1 MLTQK
6 RRACLYFFDFLPYFM
21 KPKTGFTKLLYIL
34 ILLSVCLPVTA
45 KTITGTM
52 QVTGKITDKATGLPI
67 PGVTITI
74 PDLKVGTSTDTNGL
88 YVLKQLPKGEYL
100 IQVSAIGYASV
111 TKVVDLGNTYSVDF
125 KLSASNYELSD
136 VVVTALGNTTTRK
149 RATIPITIVTNKMI
163 LEGVANTAIDL
174 ISSQPGINATT
185 EGSGTTKP
193 QINGLGFDRVL
204 TLMDGVP
211 QEDFQ
216 WGDDHGILIDP
227 YAVHNAEIIRGPAS
241 LQFGASA
248 EAGVISFKSAPL
260 PQNGTIVGSVLTEYH
275 TNNGYLGTSLNIAGN
290 HNGFVWGL
298 QASGEEAHSYS
309 NPKDGY
315 VWGTAWN
322 QVNARVVLGINRE
335 WGYSRL
341 TLSALHRRIELPDG
355 NRDSTGRFVFD
366 FPQNGKIYP
375 TKSDFLSYNAN
386 IASDKILGEYQA
398 WWQNSLNAGKGHL
411 GLDIGF
417 TQSVHHDIDTGI
429 FGSGNLLVN
438 DIPFSFK
445 YQVAGDS
452 SGVKLTT
459 GINGLYEFQHNGA
472 APPPPYIPDY
482 EIPNYTN
489 FEIGGY
495 AIVEKNFKNLT
506 ISGGLRFDWTA
517 FAGDPMS
524 LNDAGNIVP
533 TGTPGSTVQFTG
545 FNNKYSGLSGSI
557 GASYQL
563 PDNNYVKLNV
573 SKSYRAPAINE
584 LTSNGLNIGSNL
596 VQLGNRNLK
605 AEQGYQVDL
614 AYGYDGKDVS
624 VEADGFYNHI
634 SNFIFADRTDSLSGG
649 FPIYQ
654 YLSTNTA
661 IITGVSGFLNIHPEA
676 AKWLEIDNGFTYIYS
691 HIPYASDSTRHL
703 PYIPA
708 PHLTSEVKLRL
719 SDGHNSIF
727 RGTYLKF
734 GLQHNWAQNNVYSA
748 FDTEIPAAQYTIF
761 NAGLGT
767 SIVNPKTGKMVCAI
781 YVNCTN
787 LTNVAYADHLNLAQ
801 YFLAYNGTPVTVTR
815 QSQGIYNMGRN
826 ISFKLVFPFGGTGN
840 KTDSTD

>member
-1 MLTQK
+1 MHLSK
-6 RRACLYFFDFLPYFM
+6 KAALAA
-21 KPKTGFTKLLYIL
+21 
-34 ILLSVCLPVTA
+34 ILLFMISQGVAA
-45 KTITGTM
+45 KTRAADGKI
-52 QVTGKITDKATGLPI
+52 TGKITDKTTGQPVA
-67 PGVTITI
+67 GVTITI
-74 PDLKVGTSTDTNGL
+74 PDLKIATSTDANGVYL
-88 YVLKQLPKGEYL
+88 LQRLPKGEYL
-100 IQVSAIGYASV
+100 IQVSAVGYASE

-149 RATIPITIVTNKMI
+149 LATIPVTVVTNKMI
-163 LEGVANTAIDL
+163 LEGVANTAID
-174 ISSQPGINATT
+174 IVASQPGVNETT

-204 TLMDGVP
+204 VLMDGVP

-227 YAVHNAEIIRGPAS
+227 YVVHDAEVIRGPAS
-241 LQFGASA
+241 LQYGASA

-260 PQNGTIVGSVLTEYH
+260 PQNGTVLGSVLTEYH

-322 QVNARVVLGINRE
+322 QVNARLVLGINRS

-355 NRDSTGRFVFD
+355 NRDSTGRFMFD
-366 FPQNGKIYP
+366 YPQNGKVYP
-375 TKSDFLSYNAN
+375 AMSDFLSYNATV
-386 IASDKILGEYQA
+386 ASDKILGEYQA
-398 WWQNSLNAGKGHL
+398 WWQNSINVGKGKL

-417 TQSVHHDIDTGI
+417 TRSVHHDIDTGTV
-429 FGSGNLLVN
+429 GQGNLLVN
-438 DIPFSFK
+438 DIPYSFK
-445 YQVAGDS
+445 YQIAGDS
-452 SGVKLTT
+452 SGWKLTT
-459 GINGLYEFQHNGA
+459 GINGLYEFQHNGD
-472 APPPPYIPDY
+472 APPAPYVPDY

-495 AIVEKNFKNLT
+495 AIAEKKIKELT
-506 ISGGLRFDWTA
+506 LSGGLRIDQTDFK
-517 FAGDPMS
+517 GDPMS

-533 TGTPGSTVQFTG
+533 VGTPGSTVQFTG
-545 FNNKYSGLSGSI
+545 FNNTYSGLSGSI

-563 PDNNYVKLNV
+563 PYNNYIKLNV

-596 VQLGNRNLK
+596 VDLGNIHLK
-605 AEQGYQVDL
+605 AEEGYQVDL
-614 AYGYDGKDVS
+614 ACGYDGKDVS

-634 SNFIFADRTDSLSGG
+634 NNFIFAGRTDSLSGG
-649 FPIYQ
+649 FPVYQ
-654 YLSTNTA
+654 YVSTNTA
-661 IITGVSGFLNIHPEA
+661 IITGISGFLNIHPAA
-676 AKWLEIDNGFTYIYS
+676 AKWLEIENGFTYIYS
-691 HIPYASDSTRHL
+691 HIPNAADSTQHL

-708 PHLTSEVKLRL
+708 PHLNSEVKIRL
-719 SDGHNSIF
+719 GEGRHSIF
-727 RGTYLKF
+727 KGSYIKF
-734 GLQHNWAQNNVYSA
+734 GLQHDWAQNNVYSA
-748 FDTEIPAAQYTIF
+748 FYTELPSVQYTIF
-761 NAGLGT
+761 NAGIGT
-767 SIVNPKTGKMVCAI
+767 NIVNLKTGKTICAVYI
-781 YVNCTN
+781 NCTN

-801 YFLAYNGTPVTVTR
+801 YFLAYNGTPATVTQ
-815 QSQGIYNMGRN
+815 QSQGVYNMGRN
-826 ISFKLVFPFGGTGN
+826 ISFKLIFPFGGNSG
-840 KTDSTD
+840 KTAASE